1 MSNNQNQDGGQK
13 AVDDLINSVLGG
25 NQQSNEPPVQGGG
38 VEDVL
43 GSILGGAASGGQ
55 QQQQGGGMGDV
66 LGSILGGA
74 AGGGQQQQGG
84 GMGDVLGSILG
95 GGQQQQPT
103 QRQPSSGGSG
113 DILGSILGSVLGG
126 GASGGS
132 GNPVMDSLGGI
143 LGSVLGGG
151 GIMGAGASVAA
162 SPILRPIANMLAE
175 KLGISPTI
183 AMAIV
188 SYAAT
193 KILSG
198 ALNKGGQSG
207 QRTVPHG
214 ARLADVVDQD
224 LLGKMVNGQANQ
236 RYIRNTG
243 MVDELMTETGLDRST
258 ATKSLQMVF
267 DQLGTQL
274 QQ

>member
-1 MSNNQNQDGGQK
+1 MSNNQNQDDGQK
-13 AVDDLINSVLGG
+13 SVDDLINSVLGG
-25 NQQSNEPPVQGGG
+25 GKKPQQSQQQGGA
-38 VEDVL
+38 EDVL
-43 GSILGGAASGGQ
+43 GSILGGATSGGQ
-55 QQQQGGGMGDV
+55 DQQQQGGGMGDV

-74 AGGGQQQQGG
+74 AGGGQQQQ
-84 GMGDVLGSILG
+84 
-95 GGQQQQPT
+95 PT
-103 QRQPSSGGSG
+103 SRQKPQSGGSG
-113 DILGSILGSVLGG
+113 DILGSILGGVLGG
-126 GASGGS
+126 GGQQQSG

-143 LGSVLGGG
+143 IGSVLGGG

-162 SPILRPIANMLAE
+162 SPILRPVANMLAE

-188 SYAAT
+188 SFAAT

-198 ALNKGGQSG
+198 ALKGGQTN
-207 QRTVPHG
+207 QRSVHG

-224 LLGKMVNGQANQ
+224 LVGKMVNGQATQ

-243 MVDELMTETGLDRST
+243 MVDELMGETGLDRST